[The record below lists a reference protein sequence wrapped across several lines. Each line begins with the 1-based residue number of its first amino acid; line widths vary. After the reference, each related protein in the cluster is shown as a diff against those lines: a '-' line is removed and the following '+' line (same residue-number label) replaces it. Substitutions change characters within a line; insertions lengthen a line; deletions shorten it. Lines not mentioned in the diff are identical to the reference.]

1 MPASADPRIGTR
13 IAGYRLE
20 ELVGRGGMGVVYRAH
35 DLALERSVALKLLSP
50 SLAQDRDFRER
61 FLVESRL
68 AASLEHPNVVPIHGA
83 GETDG
88 QLYLAMRYVEGS
100 DLKRRLQEESALEQA
115 RAIAICVQV
124 AEALDA
130 AHARG
135 LVHRDVK
142 PSNVLLDEEEHA
154 YLADFGLTRRLIDQ
168 APDFNAGLSLGTPAY
183 VAPEQIEGKDVD
195 GRADQYSL
203 ACLLHECLTGEPPF
217 PRASE
222 AATLFAH
229 LEEEPPAAPGLEQVI
244 RRALAKSPD
253 ERYASCRAFVAD
265 AHRAIFT
272 PRRRDRRRWLGVA
285 VVAVAALGAS
295 IGIVLT
301 RDTSEVRGG
310 PPAITQTSIAG
321 ATLGHMPSYYRKL
334 FGGSQPRELTEPGF
348 PSLAFQGPEVAVY
361 FPVEGQAAHIMTTW
375 NRDYRTAAGIGPCS
389 TVEEMKEAYGEA
401 VKPSWSGTSPDGK
414 KVFHWVVG
422 DNLLFATDT
431 QERKLVRAV
440 ALYEGNPNNTLGGS
454 PQAYAG
460 YVAAVETPCKIR

>member
-1 MPASADPRIGTR
+1 
-13 IAGYRLE
+13 
-20 ELVGRGGMGVVYRAH
+20 
-35 DLALERSVALKLLSP
+35 
-50 SLAQDRDFRER
+50 
-61 FLVESRL
+61 
-68 AASLEHPNVVPIHGA
+68 
-83 GETDG
+83 
-88 QLYLAMRYVEGS
+88 MRYVEGT
-100 DLKRRLQEESALEQA
+100 DLKRLLQEEGSLEPA
-115 RAIAICVQV
+115 RATAICAQV

-142 PSNVLLDEEEHA
+142 PSNVLLDHDEHA
-154 YLADFGLTRRLIDQ
+154 YLADFGLTRRLSEQ
-168 APDFNAGLSLGTPAY
+168 APGFESGLSLGTPDY
-183 VAPEQIEGKDVD
+183 VAPEQIEGKEVD

-217 PRASE
+217 ERGSE

-229 LEEEPPAAPGLEQVI
+229 LEEEPPAAPGLDEVMA
-244 RRALAKSPD
+244 RALAKSPAD
-253 ERYASCRAFVAD
+253 RYPSCRGFVAD
-265 AHRAIFT
+265 AHRAVFA
-272 PRRRDRRRWLGVA
+272 PQRKGRRRRWLGVA
-285 VVAVAALGAS
+285 LVAVAALGAS

-301 RDTSEVRGG
+301 RDTNEVREG

-334 FGGSQPRELTEPGF
+334 FGGSQPRELSEPGY
-348 PSLAFQGPEVAVY
+348 PSLAFHGPEVAVY

-389 TVEEMKEAYGEA
+389 TVEEMKDAYGDA
-401 VKPSWSGTSPDGK
+401 VQPSWSGTSPDGK

-422 DNLLFATDT
+422 DNLLFATGT
-431 QERKLVRAV
+431 ARKRVHAV

-460 YVAAVETPCKIR
+460 YVAAVETPCEIR